1 MSQTPAKALEEL
13 AEAPSLVLATYLLVL
28 APLALYVYH
37 DILDTRWRPVWR
49 LIKYLICYIILYI
62 LSGSALIVYIVIEGV
77 YGKDYKEVGASV
89 LALILGTY
97 GFWKLIRL
105 VRIII
110 AHHHIVKVL
119 QNIDEAL
126 GAATGLKT
134 VGLEY
139 HLFRPPKR
147 KQTSKPSRSNW
158 DYESRHDFISSSL
171 FDDDYPGEAA
181 ARIRWLAPTGKI
193 VVRQDDAEECAAR
206 LAIWMRLVLRR
217 PRSEP
222 WRLLTSTSPLVQG
235 HLYRVGLGKA
245 LRDLITYGSATPPP
259 RHANVNPA
267 QELLNGG
274 SLSAVG
280 VGIFWIASEMSADE
294 MTEVLAEM
302 PPRWMRGV
310 TQNGKQLMFEL
321 VMSLLLCDVQ
331 KSDRHR
337 STKEHDRDLDV
348 QKRGRRRNTKE
359 YDRDPDEERRDHDLD
374 WILSLPVLNWK
385 RDVSSLRV
393 WSIMAEVCAD
403 AVVCVMPRYTHR
415 GEMPPEEFVY
425 ELVRKGV
432 FELQDATSDEHG
444 FQGDI
449 VGLSLIE
456 LIRASYRAGHLA
468 ETIIGEGLEMELKRH
483 DWTNEKLDFRLYKA
497 EIVTGLFSILL
508 QLGMDDNE
516 GFQEIFKSHKESW
529 GVDPKLTDVIQ
540 ALQER
545 AKKEKQESFNLDHV
559 ATSRCW
565 YFGDGKSQ
573 CSDPAIAFATVAS
586 IASEVAPFVLQMLE
600 SYIGDEH
607 LVKMSANQGDP
618 DKNREQWLS
627 WKTSQAYEICG
638 SQDFGIDNLGHFDK
652 SPANHIQIPI
662 KP

>member
-1 MSQTPAKALEEL
+1 MSQTPTKTLAEL
-13 AEAPSLVLATYLLVL
+13 AEAPSLVLATYVLVL

-49 LIKYLICYIILYI
+49 LVRYLICYVILYFF
-62 LSGSALIVYIVIEGV
+62 SGSALIVYIIIQGV

-97 GFWKLIRL
+97 GFWKLVRL
-105 VRIII
+105 ARIMF
-110 AHHHIVKVL
+110 AHHAIVKVL
-119 QNIDEAL
+119 QKIDEAL
-126 GAATGLKT
+126 CALTGLKT
-134 VGLEY
+134 IGLEY
-139 HLFRPPKR
+139 YLFRPPKR
-147 KQTSKPSRSNW
+147 KQTSKPSRSDW
-158 DYESRHDFISSSL
+158 DYETRHEYISSSL

-193 VVRQDDAEECAAR
+193 IVRQEDAEECAAR
-206 LAIWMRLVLRR
+206 IAIWMRLVLRR

-235 HLYRVGLGKA
+235 HMYRIGLGEA
-245 LRDLITYGSATPPP
+245 LRGLITYGSAVPPP
-259 RHANVNPA
+259 LHANVNPA

-274 SLSAVG
+274 SLTAVG

-321 VMSLLLCDVQ
+321 VMSLLLCDMQ
-331 KSDRHR
+331 GGDRRR

-348 QKRGRRRNTKE
+348 QKRNQ
-359 YDRDPDEERRDHDLD
+359 DLD
-374 WILSLPVLNWK
+374 WIVSLPVLNWK
-385 RDVSSLRV
+385 RDVTSLRV

-403 AVVCVMPRYTHR
+403 AVVCVMPRYTHK

-432 FELQDATSDEHG
+432 FELQEATSKEHG

-456 LIRASYRAGHLA
+456 LIRASYRAGYLV
-468 ETIIGEGLEMELKRH
+468 ETIIGEGLKVELKRH
-483 DWTNEKLDFRLYKA
+483 DWTNEKLDFRLHKA

-508 QLGMDDNE
+508 QLGMDNNH
-516 GFQEIFKSHKESW
+516 GFQEMFKSHKESW
-529 GVDPKLTDVIQ
+529 VVDPKLTDVIQ

-545 AKKEKQESFNLDHV
+545 ARKEKQESFSMDHV

-565 YFGDGKSQ
+565 YFGNGQGQ
-573 CSDPAIAFATVAS
+573 CSDPAIAFATVATT
-586 IASEVAPFVLQMLE
+586 ASELAPFVLQMLE

-607 LVKMSANQGDP
+607 LIQMSANQGDP
-618 DKNREQWLS
+618 DKNREHWIS
-627 WKTSQAYEICG
+627 WKTSQAYEIGG
-638 SQDFGIDNLGHFDK
+638 SRDFGIDNLDQLVR
-652 SPANHIQIPI
+652 SPTSDIRIPI